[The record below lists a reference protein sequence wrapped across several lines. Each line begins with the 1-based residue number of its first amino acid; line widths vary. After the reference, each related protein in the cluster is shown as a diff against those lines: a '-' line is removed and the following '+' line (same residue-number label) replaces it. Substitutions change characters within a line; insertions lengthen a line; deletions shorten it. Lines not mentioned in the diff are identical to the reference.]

1 MLNIVCHIL
10 ELSCIFV
17 AKTLIMK
24 EFNSYLNDW
33 NYSNIKKLIQ
43 EKGECRVYHKKD
55 FFIRQNEISYFIG
68 WVESGV
74 FQYTYIDEE
83 GTEHIVGYA
92 FQDEFVCDYSSLM
105 RGTLSLVNIQAIT
118 DCTVYVVSRHDIINY
133 WEINYDTQHYGRLAA
148 ESLFETIYK
157 QLLES
162 YCTPTMRYLKLMKRC
177 PDLKEVI
184 PLKSIASYLGVIPE
198 TVSHIRKKILLNQ
211 KS

>member
-10 ELSCIFV
+10 GFSCIFV

-24 EFNSYLNDW
+24 GFNSYLNDW

-43 EKGECRVYHKKD
+43 EKGECQVYHKKD

-83 GTEHIVGYA
+83 DTEHIVGYA

-184 PLKSIASYLGVIPE
+184 PLKSIASYLGVTPE

>member
-1 MLNIVCHIL
+1 MLNIVYHIL

-24 EFNSYLNDW
+24 GFNSYLNDW

-43 EKGECRVYHKKD
+43 EKGECQVYQKKD

-184 PLKSIASYLGVIPE
+184 PLKSIASYLGVTPE

>member
-162 YCTPTMRYLKLMKRC
+162 YCTPTM
-177 PDLKEVI
+177 
-184 PLKSIASYLGVIPE
+184 
-198 TVSHIRKKILLNQ
+198 
-211 KS
+211 